1 MYTEDFPPIPPLNL
15 TITQLSISEIDVSK
29 FKLDSELLD
38 LPLTPIYV
46 LFICTFVL
54 VLIQTM
60 IMITFFYSHR
70 KEKGNRL
77 LFGQ

>member
-1 MYTEDFPPIPPLNL
+1 MYTEEFPHIPTLNL
-15 TITQLSISEIDVSK
+15 TISHMSIEEIDVSK
-29 FKLDSELLD
+29 FKLDSELIN

-54 VLIQTM
+54 VLIQTVM
-60 IMITFFYSHR
+60 MFLFFFSYK

-77 LFGQ
+77 LFG

>member
-1 MYTEDFPPIPPLNL
+1 MYTEEFPPIPPLNL
-15 TITQLSISEIDVSK
+15 TISRMSIEEVDVSK

-54 VLIQTM
+54 VLIQTVM
-60 IMITFFYSHR
+60 MFLFFCSYR

-77 LFGQ
+77 LFG

>member
-15 TITQLSISEIDVSK
+15 TISKLSISEIDVSK

-54 VLIQTM
+54 ELIQTM

-77 LFGQ
+77 LFGE

>member
-1 MYTEDFPPIPPLNL
+1 MHTEDFPPIPPLNL
-15 TITQLSISEIDVSK
+15 TISKLSISEIDVSK

-77 LFGQ
+77 LFGE

>member
-15 TITQLSISEIDVSK
+15 TISKLSISEIDVSK

>member
-15 TITQLSISEIDVSK
+15 TISKLSISEIDVSK

-77 LFGQ
+77 LFGE

>member
-1 MYTEDFPPIPPLNL
+1 MYTEEFPPIPPLNI
-15 TITQLSISEIDVSK
+15 TISRMSIEEIDVSK
-29 FKLDSELLD
+29 FKLDSELIN

-54 VLIQTM
+54 VLIQTVM
-60 IMITFFYSHR
+60 MFLFFCSYK

-77 LFGQ
+77 LFG